1 MTEWNRNN
9 NILRSRAGIL
19 YLQNFLISNKFSL
32 KKIKNLTKKQDIVGI
47 KGPIP
52 QKGNYQTVTN

>member
-32 KKIKNLTKKQDIVGI
+32 KKIKNLTKKQDIVGT

-52 QKGNYQTVTN
+52 QKGN